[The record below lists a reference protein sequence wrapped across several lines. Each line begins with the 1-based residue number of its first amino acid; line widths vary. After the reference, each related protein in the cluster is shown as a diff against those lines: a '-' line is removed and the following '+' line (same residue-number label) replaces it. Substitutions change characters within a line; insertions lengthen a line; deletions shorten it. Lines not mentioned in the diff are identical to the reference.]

1 MLSQKL
7 LKLLNEQV
15 EHEFQSANLY
25 LQMSAWCASKGL
37 EGSASFLR
45 EHSGEEMGHMFRL
58 FDYLLET
65 GNLAVVPALTKP
77 KHTYKG
83 IGEVFEDTL
92 EHEKFI
98 TAKINA
104 LVDAAFAEKDYAT
117 FQFLQ
122 WYVSEQHEEETL
134 FSRIVDLVKMIGTD
148 GRGLFL
154 LDKQIGKAKKDKT
167 APAADAGGA
176 E

>member
-1 MLSQKL
+1 MLSQKML
-7 LKLLNEQV
+7 TLLNEQV
-15 EHEFQSANLY
+15 GHEFESANLY

-45 EHSGEEMGHMFRL
+45 AHSGEEMAHMFRL

-65 GNLAVVPALTKP
+65 GNLAVIPAMGKP
-77 KHTYKG
+77 RHEYKG
-83 IGEVFEDTL
+83 IGDVFAATL
-92 EHEKFI
+92 SHEQFI
-98 TAKINA
+98 TGKINA
-104 LVDAAFAEKDYAT
+104 LVDGALTEKDYAT

-122 WYVSEQHEEETL
+122 WYVSEQHEEEAL
-134 FSRIVDLVKMIGTD
+134 FSRVCDLVRLVGTD

-154 LDKQIGKAKKDKT
+154 LDKQIGKMDKDTT
-167 APAADAGGA
+167 APSADAGG